1 MCWRSWTRPICVFPT
16 HEASKRG
23 FGSQAN
29 DTCPGVFLHP
39 VLTVDAGNGGVVGLL
54 DCVVLNRTGGKVTD
68 HKKRAAD
75 DKESRRWLHGAEIAG
90 DRLTQ
95 AAMITMVGDRESDIY
110 DLFARRPANVHL
122 LCRSAHPRAM
132 TTGGLLPKSCAALPE
147 QGHETIDVATEGQP
161 EGPPGDGGGSL
172 RRDRTEAPGA
182 RRNRRSSE
190 LGRALGRRCQRG

>member
-1 MCWRSWTRPICVFPT
+1 MDTTDLRFPT
-16 HEASKRG
+16 HAASKHG
-23 FGSQAN
+23 FGEDAN

-95 AAMITMVGDRESDIY
+95 AAMITMVGDREGDYLRSVRAPAGQCA
-110 DLFARRPANVHL
+110 FAVPLGAFTRHDNGWPAARVLCRPA
-122 LCRSAHPRAM
+122 
-132 TTGGLLPKSCAALPE
+132 
-147 QGHETIDVATEGQP
+147 
-161 EGPPGDGGGSL
+161 
-172 RRDRTEAPGA
+172 GA
-182 RRNRRSSE
+182 
-190 LGRALGRRCQRG
+190 GA